1 MHERFTPADIRDVRE
16 SYPGVTVIA
25 HPECPPD
32 VVAESDFSG
41 STAMMMDFVVEK
53 RPKQVVLVT
62 ECSMADNIAAQN
74 PDIEFI
80 KPCNMCPHMKRMSL
94 ANIRRALETMTHEVT
109 VDPALA
115 DRRPGGGGA
124 HAAGARPMNAIS
136 PSTADRVV
144 VVGGG
149 VAGLSVALRL
159 APRPVTLV
167 TASELGLGTATGWA
181 QGGIAAAVGA
191 DDAAALHAADTEAA
205 GAGLTEP
212 DVALRVAQEGP
223 GLIDW
228 LVRIGVPFD
237 RTDAGALALGLEAA
251 HGRRRI
257 VRSGGDATGARV
269 LEGLVRAVLAAP
281 SVEIVTARAC
291 DLLRDV
297 AGAVA
302 GIVAERDGARFRIP
316 ARAVVLATGGVGA
329 LYAAT
334 TNPPGALGR
343 GLALA
348 ARAGA
353 VMRDMEFVQ
362 FHPTAIAA
370 GADPMPL
377 ATEALRGEGARLIDE
392 TGAAVMAGIGG
403 GDLAPR
409 DVVARGIFQALQRGR
424 TVYLDARGAL
434 GAAMPRRFPTVAG
447 LCAGAGIDPA
457 VQPIPVRPAAHYH
470 MGGVKVD
477 AHGATSVPGCMP
489 AARSPRQA
497 STAPTGSPAIP
508 CWKGSPTRASSPTGS
523 TPRRR
528 GRSCPRRSPPARSRT
543 CGRSAR

>member
-1 MHERFTPADIRDVRE
+1 MNAVTPN
-16 SYPGVTVIA
+16 
-25 HPECPPD
+25 
-32 VVAESDFSG
+32 
-41 STAMMMDFVVEK
+41 
-53 RPKQVVLVT
+53 
-62 ECSMADNIAAQN
+62 MADRI
-74 PDIEFI
+74 
-80 KPCNMCPHMKRMSL
+80 
-94 ANIRRALETMTHEVT
+94 
-109 VDPALA
+109 
-115 DRRPGGGGA
+115 
-124 HAAGARPMNAIS
+124 
-136 PSTADRVV
+136 V

-159 APRPVTLV
+159 APRPVTLI
-167 TASELGLGTATGWA
+167 TASALGLGTATGWA
-181 QGGIAAAVGA
+181 QGGIAASVGA
-191 DDAAALHAADTEAA
+191 DDAASLHAADTVAA

-212 DVALRVAQEGP
+212 DVALRVAQAGP

-237 RTDAGALALGLEAA
+237 RTEDGALALGLEAA

-269 LEGLVRAVLAAP
+269 LEGLVRAVLATS
-281 SVEIVTARAC
+281 SVEVVEARAC
-291 DLLRDV
+291 DLLRDTR
-297 AGAVA
+297 GAVA
-302 GIVAERDGARFRIP
+302 GIVAERDGARFRIL

-334 TNPPGALGR
+334 TNPPGAVGG

-377 ATEALRGEGARLIDE
+377 ATEALRGEGARLID
-392 TGAAVMAGIGG
+392 GAGEAVMAGITG

-434 GAAMPRRFPTVAG
+434 GAAMPKRFPTVAG
-447 LCAGAGIDPA
+447 LCAAAGIDPA

-477 AHGATSVPGCMP
+477 AHGATSVPGLYACGEVSSTGLHGANRLASNSLLEGLAYAGFIADALDVPLPGAVAPETITPRSVADLSSIRRLMEAQVGVVRDAAGLEQAVATLEAHSETCDASLVALMIARGALTRRESRGAHWRSDFPHVAP
-489 AARSPRQA
+489 AAHTDTTLATLKAEYRETTTAGTELA
-497 STAPTGSPAIP
+497 S
-508 CWKGSPTRASSPTGS
+508 
-523 TPRRR
+523 
-528 GRSCPRRSPPARSRT
+528 
-543 CGRSAR
+543 

>member
-1 MHERFTPADIRDVRE
+1 
-16 SYPGVTVIA
+16 
-25 HPECPPD
+25 
-32 VVAESDFSG
+32 
-41 STAMMMDFVVEK
+41 
-53 RPKQVVLVT
+53 
-62 ECSMADNIAAQN
+62 
-74 PDIEFI
+74 
-80 KPCNMCPHMKRMSL
+80 
-94 ANIRRALETMTHEVT
+94 
-109 VDPALA
+109 
-115 DRRPGGGGA
+115 
-124 HAAGARPMNAIS
+124 MNAVS
-136 PSTADRVV
+136 PNNADRVV

-167 TASELGLGTATGWA
+167 TASALGLGTATGWA

-212 DVALRVAQEGP
+212 DVALRVAGEGP
-223 GLIDW
+223 ALIDW

-237 RTDAGALALGLEAA
+237 RTDDAALALGLEAA

-269 LEGLVRAVLAAP
+269 LEGLVRAVLEAP

-291 DLLRDV
+291 DLLRDTN
-297 AGAVA
+297 GAVA
-302 GIVAERDGARFRIP
+302 GIVAERDGALFRIP

-334 TNPPGALGR
+334 TNPPGAVGR

-392 TGAAVMAGIGG
+392 TGAAVMAGIAG
-403 GDLAPR
+403 GDLAPATWSPAASSR
-409 DVVARGIFQALQRGR
+409 RCS
-424 TVYLDARGAL
+424 
-434 GAAMPRRFPTVAG
+434 GAARCTSTPGARSGPRCRRASRRWRGSAPPPASTRPCSRFPS
-447 LCAGAGIDPA
+447 
-457 VQPIPVRPAAHYH
+457 VRPRTTTWAA
-470 MGGVKVD
+470 
-477 AHGATSVPGCMP
+477 
-489 AARSPRQA
+489 
-497 STAPTGSPAIP
+497 
-508 CWKGSPTRASSPTGS
+508 
-523 TPRRR
+523 
-528 GRSCPRRSPPARSRT
+528 
-543 CGRSAR
+543 

>member
-1 MHERFTPADIRDVRE
+1 
-16 SYPGVTVIA
+16 
-25 HPECPPD
+25 
-32 VVAESDFSG
+32 
-41 STAMMMDFVVEK
+41 
-53 RPKQVVLVT
+53 
-62 ECSMADNIAAQN
+62 
-74 PDIEFI
+74 
-80 KPCNMCPHMKRMSL
+80 
-94 ANIRRALETMTHEVT
+94 
-109 VDPALA
+109 
-115 DRRPGGGGA
+115 
-124 HAAGARPMNAIS
+124 MNAVS
-136 PSTADRVV
+136 PRTADRVV

-167 TASELGLGTATGWA
+167 TASALGLGTATGWA
-181 QGGIAAAVGA
+181 QGGIAAAVGS
-191 DDAAALHAADTEAA
+191 DDAPALHAADTEAA

-212 DVALRVAQEGP
+212 DVALRVAREGP
-223 GLIDW
+223 ALIDW

-237 RTDAGALALGLEAA
+237 RAEDGALALGLEAA

-257 VRSGGDATGARV
+257 VRAGGDATGARV

-291 DLLRDV
+291 DLLRDTR
-297 AGAVA
+297 GAVA

-334 TNPPGALGR
+334 TNPPGAVGR

-392 TGAAVMAGIGG
+392 TGAAVMAGISG

-434 GAAMPRRFPTVAG
+434 GAAMPKRFPTVAG
-447 LCAGAGIDPA
+447 LCAAAGIDPA

-477 AHGATSVPGCMP
+477 AHGATTVPGLYACGEVSSTGLHGANRLASNSLLEGLAYAGFIADGLDAP
-489 AARSPRQA
+489 PPGAIIPETAAARPPTDLSAIRTRMEAQVGVVRDAAGLAGAVAELAPLAEGCDAALVALMIARGALERQESRGAHWRSDFPR
-497 STAPTGSPAIP
+497 TAAALHTETTLADL
-508 CWKGSPTRASSPTGS
+508 RAAP
-523 TPRRR
+523 R
-528 GRSCPRRSPPARSRT
+528 GRATAEEMLTP
-543 CGRSAR
+543 

>member
-1 MHERFTPADIRDVRE
+1 MNAVTPN
-16 SYPGVTVIA
+16 
-25 HPECPPD
+25 
-32 VVAESDFSG
+32 
-41 STAMMMDFVVEK
+41 
-53 RPKQVVLVT
+53 
-62 ECSMADNIAAQN
+62 MADRI
-74 PDIEFI
+74 
-80 KPCNMCPHMKRMSL
+80 
-94 ANIRRALETMTHEVT
+94 
-109 VDPALA
+109 
-115 DRRPGGGGA
+115 
-124 HAAGARPMNAIS
+124 
-136 PSTADRVV
+136 V

-159 APRPVTLV
+159 APRPVTLI
-167 TASELGLGTATGWA
+167 TASALGLGTATGWA
-181 QGGIAAAVGA
+181 QGGIAASVGA
-191 DDAAALHAADTEAA
+191 DDAASLHAADTVAA

-212 DVALRVAQEGP
+212 DVALRVAQAGP

-237 RTDAGALALGLEAA
+237 RTEDGALALGLEAA

-281 SVEIVTARAC
+281 SVEVVEARAC
-291 DLLRDV
+291 DLLRDTR
-297 AGAVA
+297 GAVA
-302 GIVAERDGARFRIP
+302 GIVAERDGARFRIL

-334 TNPPGALGR
+334 TNPPGAVGG

-377 ATEALRGEGARLIDE
+377 ATEALRGEGARLID
-392 TGAAVMAGIGG
+392 GAGEAVMAGITG

-434 GAAMPRRFPTVAG
+434 GAAMPKRFPTVAG
-447 LCAGAGIDPA
+447 LCAAAGIDPA

-477 AHGATSVPGCMP
+477 AHGATSVPGLYACGEVSSTGLHGANRLASNSLLEGLAYAGFIADALDVPLPGAVAPETITPRSVADLSSIRRLMEAQVGVVRDAAGLEQAVATLEAHSETCDAALVALMIARGALTRRESRGAHWRSDFPHVAP
-489 AARSPRQA
+489 AAHTDTTLATLNAAYRETTTAGTELA
-497 STAPTGSPAIP
+497 S
-508 CWKGSPTRASSPTGS
+508 
-523 TPRRR
+523 
-528 GRSCPRRSPPARSRT
+528 
-543 CGRSAR
+543 

>member
-1 MHERFTPADIRDVRE
+1 
-16 SYPGVTVIA
+16 
-25 HPECPPD
+25 
-32 VVAESDFSG
+32 
-41 STAMMMDFVVEK
+41 
-53 RPKQVVLVT
+53 
-62 ECSMADNIAAQN
+62 
-74 PDIEFI
+74 
-80 KPCNMCPHMKRMSL
+80 
-94 ANIRRALETMTHEVT
+94 
-109 VDPALA
+109 
-115 DRRPGGGGA
+115 
-124 HAAGARPMNAIS
+124 MNAIS
-136 PSTADRVV
+136 PNAADRVV

-159 APRPVTLV
+159 APRPVTLLS
-167 TASELGLGTATGWA
+167 ASPLGLGTATGWA

-223 GLIDW
+223 ALIDW

-237 RTDAGALALGLEAA
+237 RTGDGALALGLEAA

-281 SVEIVTARAC
+281 SIEVVTARAC
-291 DLLRDV
+291 DLLRDTN
-297 AGAVA
+297 GAVA
-302 GIVAERDGARFRIP
+302 GIVAERDGALFRIP

-334 TNPPGALGR
+334 TNPPGAVGR

-362 FHPTAIAA
+362 FHPTAIAT
-370 GADPMPL
+370 GSDPMPL

-392 TGAAVMAGIGG
+392 TGAPVMAGIAG

-424 TVYLDARGAL
+424 TVYLDARGTL
-434 GAAMPRRFPTVAG
+434 GAAMPTRFPTVAG

-477 AHGATSVPGCMP
+477 AHGATSVPGLYACGEVSSTGLHGANRLASNSLLEGLAYARFIADGLDAPPP
-489 AARSPRQA
+489 AAIVPQA
-497 STAPTGSPAIP
+497 VTVRASGDLPAIRTLMDRQVGVVRDAAGLAGAVAALTP
-508 CWKGSPTRASSPTGS
+508 EAESCDAALVALLIARGALERQESRGAHWRSDYPHLAAPVHTETSLAELRAAQSGREAAKEAL
-523 TPRRR
+523 TP
-528 GRSCPRRSPPARSRT
+528 
-543 CGRSAR
+543 